1 MTHVSPGFN
10 GCGGVA
16 RCKAAPVG
24 RGIARLR
31 RGLVGQERRGLG
43 WQVAPLDAE
52 TAVEAAR
59 IRSAY
64 RLRLP
69 DAIQVATAIRVGAA
83 ALITHDKALA
93 QVAGLRVLGPA

>member
-1 MTHVSPGFN
+1 MRGSPS
-10 GCGGVA
+10 
-16 RCKAAPVG
+16 
-24 RGIARLR
+24 
-31 RGLVGQERRGLG
+31 GLPKFFTQRNL
-43 WQVAPLDAE
+43 APLDAE

-64 RLRLP
+64 RLRLQ

-93 QVAGLRVLGPA
+93 QVTGLRVLGPA